1 MTRIVAFPLLAL
13 GASVVCCG
21 VAVCVAALLLHPTV
35 LDEALA

>member
-1 MTRIVAFPLLAL
+1 MTRLVAFPLLAL

-21 VAVCVAALLLHPTV
+21 VAMCVAALLILPTA

>member
-1 MTRIVAFPLLAL
+1 MTRIVAFPILAL

-21 VAVCVAALLLHPTV
+21 VAVCVAALMIRPTV

>member
-21 VAVCVAALLLHPTV
+21 VAVCVAALLMHPAV

>member
-21 VAVCVAALLLHPTV
+21 VAVCVAALMIRPTG

>member
-1 MTRIVAFPLLAL
+1 MTRLVAFPLLAI

-21 VAVCVAALLLHPTV
+21 VAVCVAAIMIRPTV